1 MTDLPDGP
9 ITRSRLADLGIRFAS
24 AIILGPVALALTWLG
39 GHPFAV
45 VCALAGM
52 AMCWEWNG
60 ITRRNRA
67 DLPTLLGIVAIAAAV
82 LVFVGYGLVP
92 ALGTMLAGAA
102 IAQLASPERTM
113 PAGAAAATIYGALP
127 ALALII
133 IRSDTDIGL
142 VCVFWLFAIVWAG
155 DIAAYFTGRTIGGPK
170 LWRRVS
176 PKKTWSGAI
185 GGLIGAVAVSS
196 LVLWQSSV
204 ETLVPI
210 VLPIVL
216 SIVAQG
222 GDLAESALKRAY
234 GAKDSSRLVTA
245 AVLGAVI
252 GIVRAGVDQTASGLV
267 LW

>member
-1 MTDLPDGP
+1 MRRGLTLLELL
-9 ITRSRLADLGIRFAS
+9 LA
-24 AIILGPVALALTWLG
+24 VALL
-39 GHPFAV
+39 
-45 VCALAGM
+45 
-52 AMCWEWNG
+52 
-60 ITRRNRA
+60 
-67 DLPTLLGIVAIAAAV
+67 
-82 LVFVGYGLVP
+82 
-92 ALGTMLAGAA
+92 
-102 IAQLASPERTM
+102 
-113 PAGAAAATIYGALP
+113 AGAAAATIYGALP

-234 GAKDSSRLVTA
+234 GAKDSSRLIPGHGGVMDRLDGLVTA